1 MHSVLFRQGGSKF
14 SQNTQLQRTLNLLSA
29 AITWELKV
37 IQEDGIKNKVLP
49 DLIGGCSLI
58 MLLLVA

>member
-1 MHSVLFRQGGSKF
+1 MHSVLFRQGWSKF
-14 SQNTQLQRTLNLLSA
+14 SQNTQLQRTLNLFSA

-37 IQEDGIKNKVLP
+37 IQEDGIKRVLP
-49 DLIGGCSLI
+49 DLIGGCILI

>member
-1 MHSVLFRQGGSKF
+1 MHSVLFRQGRSKF
-14 SQNTQLQRTLNLLSA
+14 SQNTRLQRTLNLLTA

-37 IQEDGIKNKVLP
+37 IQEDRIKRVLP